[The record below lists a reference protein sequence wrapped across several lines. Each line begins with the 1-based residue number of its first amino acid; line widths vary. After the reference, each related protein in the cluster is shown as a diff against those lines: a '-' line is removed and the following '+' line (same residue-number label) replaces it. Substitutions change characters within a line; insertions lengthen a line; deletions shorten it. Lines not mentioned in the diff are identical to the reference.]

1 VALARVGRGRVVV
14 EGDRTLARRLLRLLA
29 LDA

>member
-1 VALARVGRGRVVV
+1 VALARVGRVVV
-14 EGDRTLARRLLRLLA
+14 EGDRTLARRLLRPLA